1 MASTFPE
8 CKLHTSVFETLII
21 NPNIVIA
28 IVFTTS
34 QTQEKPLASPLPPYV
49 FGIKKDHLVINRMY
63 IGLLIE
69 CICLEHTYIPAFDHT
84 HQIYSVPEAYYTHT
98 RSQHCTSVMFYI
110 IISIIDRY
118 SI

>member
-34 QTQEKPLASPLPPYV
+34 QTQEKPLASPLPLYV
-49 FGIKKDHLVINRMY
+49 FGIKKD
-63 IGLLIE
+63 
-69 CICLEHTYIPAFDHT
+69 
-84 HQIYSVPEAYYTHT
+84 
-98 RSQHCTSVMFYI
+98 
-110 IISIIDRY
+110 
-118 SI
+118 

>member
-1 MASTFPE
+1 MASTFPK

-34 QTQEKPLASPLPPYV
+34 QTQEKTLASPLPPYV

-69 CICLEHTYIPAFDHT
+69 SICLEHTCIPAFDHT
-84 HQIYSVPEAYYTHT
+84 HTPNNHIVCQRPIILTHEANTVH
-98 RSQHCTSVMFYI
+98 Q
-110 IISIIDRY
+110 
-118 SI
+118 